1 MFFRIKTNEL
11 VRWKAQRTR
20 KPLVLQGARQ
30 VGKTFLLQ
38 EFGRSHFANVH
49 YFNFEEDKA
58 LASIFA
64 PNFKVPRILDDLS
77 LYQNKEIGLDDLIIF
92 DEIQAAPSAL
102 TSLKYFC
109 ETRP

>member
-1 MFFRIKTNEL
+1 M
-11 VRWKAQRTR
+11 
-20 KPLVLQGARQ
+20 
-30 VGKTFLLQ
+30 
-38 EFGRSHFANVH
+38 H

-109 ETRP
+109 ETRPEGYVVAAGSLLGIHLFRHSRLAKLNSLTCTPSTLKNSF